1 MRDNVVKDHNEKW
14 PEKPSWFSKNVLSTL
29 HQVSS
34 EPARVYYFID
44 LESSRISYQ
53 QDHVMR
59 PLRVQLAYSLV
70 KSLGL
75 HHRITHVCR
84 PEPATAAEMRVFH
97 REAYLECLRQAPR
110 LCGHPLDPTSLAFQ
124 KEFDVPVGS
133 KSSDCPLFPKVW
145 ELACSQAGGSLACAD
160 VLNSGVADVAI
171 HFGGGMHHAAAAHA
185 SGFCFVN
192 DIVLCIHRLLKSFS
206 RILYVDLDVHHGD
219 GVEAAFVGNPRVLT
233 LSLHQFGNSFFPG
246 TGDYVV
252 DSFSFREGQPFTYE
266 EVLNNP
272 HLCDGTSFGSSFSVN
287 VPLPP
292 RTGDSAYFLSFR
304 TAYDAIFSLFDPEAV
319 VVQCGADTICGDPI
333 GRLCISTRTH
343 VACVRHILKSGS
355 IRNELYASNV
365 GNEKCHTPLTFIN
378 GTQCSS
384 RKKVPTVL
392 LGGGGYHV
400 LHTAQCWAL
409 HTAAALGVSDS
420 ELPLYIPREDPY
432 YMDYREQ
439 CHATASTRGC
449 LTRGTN
455 RPTLHVFLDPDVD
468 HPLPIEIS
476 LIYYRQFCRTLPS
489 QLRTIRVV
497 RQGFDRILSISSG
510 IECAFLRKKLL
521 KFRKKERKSKRLHPT
536 KITHLSS
543 THIVLRDEEVGG
555 KPE

>member
-1 MRDNVVKDHNEKW
+1 MDNNAGERHEEECSEKTSTPPKDSLCSPLKANNG
-14 PEKPSWFSKNVLSTL
+14 SI
-29 HQVSS
+29 
-34 EPARVYYFID
+34 RVYYFID
-44 LESSRISYQ
+44 LESSRITYQ

-59 PLRVQLAYSLV
+59 PLRVHLAYSLV

-75 HHRITHVCR
+75 QQHITCVCH
-84 PEPATAAEMRVFH
+84 PESATAAEMRVFH

-145 ELACSQAGGSLACAD
+145 ELACSQAGGSLACANA
-160 VLNSGVADVAI
+160 LNSGVADVAI

-192 DIVLCIHRLLKSFS
+192 DIVLCIHRLLKTFS
-206 RILYVDLDVHHGD
+206 RVLYVDLDVHHGD

-233 LSLHQFGNSFFPG
+233 LSLHQFGNNFFPG

-252 DSFSFREGQPFTYE
+252 DSCSSPEREPFLYHE
-266 EVLNNP
+266 MLS
-272 HLCDGTSFGSSFSVN
+272 DSRISSGSSFTSSFSIN

-304 TAYDAIFSLFDPEAV
+304 TAYDALFPLFDPEAV

-333 GRLCISTRTH
+333 GRLCVTTQAH
-343 VACVRHILKSGS
+343 VACVRHILKSQPSTREVWAPNVEGAERERRYSLREADQGS
-355 IRNELYASNV
+355 
-365 GNEKCHTPLTFIN
+365 G
-378 GTQCSS
+378 

-409 HTAAALGVSDS
+409 HTAAALGLAER

-439 CHATASTRGC
+439 CHATASSRGFQ
-449 LTRGTN
+449 TRGTN

-468 HPLPIEIS
+468 HPLPFEIS
-476 LIYYRQFCRTLPS
+476 LIYYRQLCKTLPL

-497 RQGFDRILSISSG
+497 RQGFDRVVSIPSEVRSALSRKLTSKAFGKKIKRSG
-510 IECAFLRKKLL
+510 ESGRSHKA
-521 KFRKKERKSKRLHPT
+521 
-536 KITHLSS
+536 
-543 THIVLRDEEVGG
+543 
-555 KPE
+555 